1 MYGTNDSC
9 IGRSESVKSLKR
21 ISIALIAIS
30 LALPLWSALYLIPF
44 VQPETRQVQAGE
56 LHYVFSYENW
66 VHEAGFGRLAISV
79 VALLILFIPYR
90 RGERWAFVALAFLAV
105 AYYVPVYIFGGISNL
120 GTWPAFRNWYLPQP
134 RVANLASVFWSSFF
148 LTASLILGLAMS
160 APAFFRR
167 NVS

>member
-1 MYGTNDSC
+1 
-9 IGRSESVKSLKR
+9 VKSLTR

-44 VQPETRQVQAGE
+44 VQPERRQIQAGE
-56 LHYVFSYENW
+56 RHYMVSYESF
-66 VHEAGFGRLAISV
+66 VHEVGFARLAISI

-105 AYYVPVYIFGGISNL
+105 AYYVPVYIFGSIPNL
-120 GTWPAFRNWYLPQP
+120 GTWAAFRNWYLPQP
-134 RVANLASVFWSSFF
+134 RVTSLNLVFWSSFL

-160 APAFFRR
+160 APVFFRR
-167 NVS
+167 KGS

>member
-1 MYGTNDSC
+1 
-9 IGRSESVKSLKR
+9 VKFLTR

-44 VQPETRQVQAGE
+44 VQPERRQIQAGE
-56 LHYVFSYENW
+56 LHYMFSYESF
-66 VHEAGFGRLAISV
+66 VHEAGFARLAISI

-105 AYYVPVYIFGGISNL
+105 AYYVPVYIFGSIPNL
-120 GTWPAFRNWYLPQP
+120 GTWPAFRNWYLPQT
-134 RVANLASVFWSSFF
+134 RVTNLNLLFWSSFL

-160 APAFFRR
+160 IPAFFRR
-167 NVS
+167 KGRG